1 MDVLGKFLG
10 CIKAVKDP
18 LEAQERR
25 WDFSPMPQQERASSH
40 VEGII
45 SWIFLSCSR
54 NLGVLLELLLGPQG
68 PGCVASGKSNLHA
81 SCERPFGIPL
91 QSVPGPRSSSG
102 AEATTSGLLSRA
114 DMDLGVPIEF

>member
-1 MDVLGKFLG
+1 MSGKFLG

-18 LEAQERR
+18 SEAQERR

-114 DMDLGVPIEF
+114 DMDLGVPIEFS